1 MKRKALEKLWIL
13 LVVSMVISTFL
24 LGLIAVYDERP
35 LEKIRYFFVI
45 GLVGAI
51 TNLIMMYLVCNAKE

>member
-24 LGLIAVYDERP
+24 LGIIALFDEHP
-35 LEKIRYFFVI
+35 LEKIKYFFAI
-45 GLVGAI
+45 GFAGAI
-51 TNLIMMYLVCNAKE
+51 TNLLMMYLVCNAKE